1 LKKFNKVQKGAKM
14 LYNKEMREAA
24 GLTQREMANIA
35 GVAVTYISNLE
46 NGKRSASNA
55 LDRLL
60 CEICKHS
67 VSSGVSQNVN
77 NGDAVNVIGDERS
90 NVPIEVPEHDES
102 ALEARVKALEADV
115 SQLKTTII
123 NILTRMGE

>member
-1 LKKFNKVQKGAKM
+1 M
-14 LYNKEMREAA
+14 LYNKGMREAA

-35 GVAVTYISNLE
+35 GVAVTYISNIE

-55 LDRLL
+55 LDRFL
-60 CEICKHS
+60 CEICKRS
-67 VSSGVSQNVN
+67 VSSGVSQNAN
-77 NGDAVNVIGDERS
+77 NGDVVNVIG
-90 NVPIEVPEHDES
+90 NEHSHVKIDSQELHDDS